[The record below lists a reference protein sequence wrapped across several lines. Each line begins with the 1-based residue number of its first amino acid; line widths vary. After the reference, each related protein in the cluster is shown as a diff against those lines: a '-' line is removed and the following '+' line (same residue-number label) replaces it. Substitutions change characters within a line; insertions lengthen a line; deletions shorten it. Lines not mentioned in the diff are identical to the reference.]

1 MSRKTEKI
9 LAAITAVLSI
19 VLCFCLIIKGGA
31 EAFGDSMDGRE
42 WAEAVHVVCAGE
54 TLWDMAQIYCP
65 EDVDC
70 RDWIERVTA
79 LNGIDGYIYPGE
91 ELVVL
96 ITK

>member
-1 MSRKTEKI
+1 MSRKTERM
-9 LAAITAVLSI
+9 LTAITAVVSMA
-19 VLCFCLIIKGGA
+19 LCFCLIFKGGA
-31 EAFGDSMDGRE
+31 TAFEDSMDGRE
-42 WAEAVHVVCAGE
+42 WAEAVHVVESGE